1 MKKFNFLK
9 FSKGHYFGI
18 AVLLI
23 LIGIMQIFIFWYKSK
38 PSSTTIALSQDEKN
52 WLASQNE
59 IDSLK
64 EVNQESSNKIYPFNP
79 NFITDYKGYKLRM
92 TTAQIDKLHNFRMQ
106 NKYVNSNA
114 EFQKLTGVSDV
125 WMKQYAQYF
134 KFPDWVTNMSL
145 NTYPSN
151 SENNYQKFE
160 KKETKIVVQ
169 DINTANQVELEKVY
183 MIGEKL
189 AVKIIAERE
198 KFGGFA
204 NMEQLSFIWGIS
216 PEAIEDL
223 NKKFQIKSVGNLK
236 KIKINE
242 LPIKELQQFPYFNY
256 TIAKNIVTYR
266 SMNGEFKNIE
276 DLTKV
281 KQFPVEK
288 LKIIAVYLEF

>member
-1 MKKFNFLK
+1 MIK

-18 AVLLI
+18 AILLI
-23 LIGIMQIFIFWYKSK
+23 LIGMMQLYYYWSNNQSTSNDVDLSK
-38 PSSTTIALSQDEKN
+38 EDKK
-52 WLASQNE
+52 WLLQQNG

-64 EVNQESSNKIYPFNP
+64 EVTQEYAAKIYPFNP
-79 NFITDYKGYKLRM
+79 NFISDYKGYKLGM
-92 TTAQIDKLHNFRMQ
+92 TVEQIDKLHNLRKQ

-114 EFQKLTGVSDV
+114 EFQKLTGVSND
-125 WMKQYAQYF
+125 WMKKYAIYF
-134 KFPDWVTNMSL
+134 KFPEWVTNKSA
-145 NTYPSN
+145 NKFQSN
-151 SENNYQKFE
+151 FENKFQKYE

-189 AVKIIAERE
+189 ALKIIAERE

-204 NMEQLSFIWGIS
+204 DMEQISFIWGIS
-216 PEAIEDL
+216 LEAIADL
-223 NKKFQIKSVGNLK
+223 NKRFQIKSTGNLK

-256 TIAKNIVTYR
+256 YIAKNIVTYR
-266 SMNGEFKNIE
+266 SMNGEIKNIE
-276 DLTKV
+276 DLTNV

>member
-1 MKKFNFLK
+1 M
-9 FSKGHYFGI
+9 
-18 AVLLI
+18 
-23 LIGIMQIFIFWYKSK
+23 
-38 PSSTTIALSQDEKN
+38 TI
-52 WLASQNE
+52 
-59 IDSLK
+59 
-64 EVNQESSNKIYPFNP
+64 
-79 NFITDYKGYKLRM
+79 
-92 TTAQIDKLHNFRMQ
+92 AQIDKLHNLRKQ

-145 NTYPSN
+145 NKYPSN
-151 SENNYQKFE
+151 SENKYQKFE

-281 KQFPVEK
+281 KQFPIEK

>member
-1 MKKFNFLK
+1 MIK

-18 AVLLI
+18 AILLA
-23 LIGIMQIFIFWYKSK
+23 LIGLLQVCFYWFDNQES
-38 PSSTTIALSQDEKN
+38 LSDVNLSHDDKN
-52 WLASQNE
+52 WLQQQNS

-64 EVNQESSNKIYPFNP
+64 EVTQEAATKIYPFNP
-79 NFITDYKGYKLRM
+79 NFISDYKGYKLGM
-92 TTAQIDKLHNFRMQ
+92 TVEQIDKLHKLRKQ

-114 EFQKLTGVSDV
+114 EFQKLTGVSNN
-125 WMKQYAQYF
+125 WMKQYAPYF
-134 KFPDWVTNMSL
+134 KFPDWVTNKSS
-145 NTYPSN
+145 NKYPSN
-151 SENNYQKFE
+151 FENKYQKFE
-160 KKETKIVVQ
+160 KKETKIIVQ

-189 AVKIIAERE
+189 ALKIIAERE

-204 NMEQLSFIWGIS
+204 DMEQISFIWGIS
-216 PEAIEDL
+216 LEAIADL
-223 NKKFQIKSVGNLK
+223 NKRFQIKSTGNLK

-256 TIAKNIVTYR
+256 YIAKNIVTYR
-266 SMNGEFKNIE
+266 SMNGEIKNIE
-276 DLTKV
+276 DLTNV

>member
-1 MKKFNFLK
+1 MIK

-18 AVLLI
+18 AILLA
-23 LIGIMQIFIFWYKSK
+23 LVGLLQISFYWYSNQV
-38 PSSTTIALSQDEKN
+38 SSDAVNLPQEEKN
-52 WLASQNE
+52 WLLQQNG

-64 EVNQESSNKIYPFNP
+64 EVTQENAAKIYPFNP
-79 NFITDYKGYKLRM
+79 NFISDYKGYKLGM
-92 TTAQIDKLHNFRMQ
+92 TVEQIDKLHKLRKQ

-114 EFQKLTGVSDV
+114 EFQKLTGVSND
-125 WMKQYAQYF
+125 WMKQYAPYF
-134 KFPDWVTNMSL
+134 KFPDWVTNKSS
-145 NTYPSN
+145 NKYPSN
-151 SENNYQKFE
+151 FENKYQKFE

-169 DINTANQVELEKVY
+169 DINTADQVELEKVY

-189 AVKIIAERE
+189 ALKIIAERE
-198 KFGGFA
+198 KFGGFS
-204 NMEQLSFIWGIS
+204 NMEQLTFIWGIS
-216 PEAIEDL
+216 PDAIEDL
-223 NKKFQIKSVGNLK
+223 NKRFEIKSLGNIK

-266 SMNGEFKNIE
+266 SMNGEIKNIE
-276 DLTKV
+276 DLTNV

>member
-1 MKKFNFLK
+1 MIK

-18 AVLLI
+18 AILLI
-23 LIGIMQIFIFWYKSK
+23 LIGLLQLSLYWFNNQSSDEVNLSK
-38 PSSTTIALSQDEKN
+38 DDKN
-52 WLASQNE
+52 WLLQQNG

-64 EVNQESSNKIYPFNP
+64 EVNQENAAKIYPFNP
-79 NFITDYKGYKLRM
+79 NFISDYKGYKLGM
-92 TTAQIDKLHNFRMQ
+92 TIEQIDKLHNLRKQ

-114 EFQKLTGVSDV
+114 EFQKLTGVSND
-125 WMKQYAQYF
+125 WMKQYAPYF
-134 KFPDWVTNMSL
+134 KFPDWVTNKSA
-145 NTYPSN
+145 NKYSSN
-151 SENNYQKFE
+151 FENKYQKFE
-160 KKETKIVVQ
+160 KKEIKIIIQ
-169 DINTANQVELEKVY
+169 DINTANQEELEKVY

-189 AVKIIAERE
+189 ALKIIAERE

-204 NMEQLSFIWGIS
+204 DMEQLTFIWGIS
-216 PEAIEDL
+216 PDAIEDL
-223 NKKFQIKSVGNLK
+223 NKRFEIKSSENLK

-266 SMNGEFKNIE
+266 SMNGEIKNIE
-276 DLTKV
+276 DLTNV

>member
-1 MKKFNFLK
+1 MIK

-18 AVLLI
+18 AILLI
-23 LIGIMQIFIFWYKSK
+23 LIGMMQLYYYWSNNQSTSNDVDLSK
-38 PSSTTIALSQDEKN
+38 EDKK
-52 WLASQNE
+52 WLLQQNG

-64 EVNQESSNKIYPFNP
+64 EVTQENAAKIYPFNP
-79 NFITDYKGYKLRM
+79 NFISDYKGYKLGM
-92 TTAQIDKLHNFRMQ
+92 TVEQIDKLHNLRKQ
-106 NKYVNSNA
+106 NKYVNSKY
-114 EFQKLTGVSDV
+114 EFQKLTGVSND
-125 WMKQYAQYF
+125 WMKKYAIYF
-134 KFPDWVTNMSL
+134 KFPEWVTNKSA
-145 NTYPSN
+145 NKFQSN
-151 SENNYQKFE
+151 FENKFQKYE

-189 AVKIIAERE
+189 ALKIIAERE

-204 NMEQLSFIWGIS
+204 DMEQISFIWGIS
-216 PEAIEDL
+216 LEAIADL
-223 NKKFQIKSVGNLK
+223 NKRFQIKSTGNLK

-256 TIAKNIVTYR
+256 YIAKNIVTYR
-266 SMNGEFKNIE
+266 SMNGEIKNIE
-276 DLTKV
+276 DLTNV

>member
-1 MKKFNFLK
+1 MIK

-18 AVLLI
+18 AILLI
-23 LIGIMQIFIFWYKSK
+23 LVGLLQINLYLFNNQ
-38 PSSTTIALSQDEKN
+38 SSSDGVNLPQEEKN
-52 WLASQNE
+52 WLLQQNG

-64 EVNQESSNKIYPFNP
+64 EVTQENAAKIHPFNP
-79 NFITDYKGYKLRM
+79 NFISDYKGYKLGM
-92 TTAQIDKLHNFRMQ
+92 TVEQIDKLHNLRKQ
-106 NKYVNSNA
+106 NKYVNSST
-114 EFQKLTGVSDV
+114 EFQKLTGVSND
-125 WMKQYAQYF
+125 WMKQYAPYF
-134 KFPDWVTNMSL
+134 KFPDWVTSKSSNK
-145 NTYPSN
+145 YPSN
-151 SENNYQKFE
+151 FENKYQKFE
-160 KKETKIVVQ
+160 KKEIKIVVQ

-189 AVKIIAERE
+189 ALKIIAERE
-198 KFGGFA
+198 KFGGFSD
-204 NMEQLSFIWGIS
+204 MEQLSFIWGIS

-223 NKKFQIKSVGNLK
+223 NKRFEIKSLENIK

-266 SMNGEFKNIE
+266 SMNGEIKNIE
-276 DLTKV
+276 DLTNV